1 MLRITRS
8 FSVLILAGAIAPLA
22 ANAAPLGPLT
32 HMHPG
37 IKDAKKGKNSVN
49 FTLVNKS
56 DVSHAVNVDG
66 KTYTLTP
73 HQQISVSAEPG
84 SQVTEDDSGSGTS
97 KKVLFTVDRTHKGA
111 TISIN

>member
-8 FSVLILAGAIAPLA
+8 FSVLILAGAIAPVA
-22 ANAAPLGPLT
+22 ANAALLGT
-32 HMHPG
+32 FTNVHTG
-37 IKDAKKGKNSVN
+37 IKEAKSGRIN

-56 DVSHAVNVDG
+56 DVSRSVTVDG

-73 HQQISVSAEPG
+73 HQPVSVSAEPG
-84 SQVTEDDSGSGTS
+84 SQVTEEDAGSATAR
-97 KKVLFTVDRTHKGA
+97 KVLFTVDRTQKGA